1 MTDQRT
7 ASYQIVDEGSLHK
20 YRTEIPNTVIR
31 GLTGRGLSLPAR
43 WLYVYLKSVAGDS
56 GESWQNTTTLA
67 KGAQLGRGTIARA
80 KRELIKACLIAVESQ
95 GHNAHATDRIRIL
108 DIWTDNMREFATPHC
123 SPHEQSQVPLS
134 ADVHTCNGSDC
145 SPQKHYCSPQKHYCS
160 PQEPKK
166 ISLRRS
172 PEEGKPLRG
181 ATQTNLDKGT
191 SPGFE
196 RFWQAYP
203 LKKAKG
209 SAWTAWRKLH
219 LDPLAERICASIAD
233 HLAHDTEWQRG
244 FIKHPATFLN
254 AHCWEDELTPVALPC
269 PPPKRRGL
277 VL

>member
-160 PQEPKK
+160 PQEPKEDLFKK
-166 ISLRRS
+166 IPRRRKTSTRCHSDQFGQGDQSRLRALLAGV
-172 PEEGKPLRG
+172 PAEEGQGLC
-181 ATQTNLDKGT
+181 LD
-191 SPGFE
+191 
-196 RFWQAYP
+196 RVAQA
-203 LKKAKG
+203 
-209 SAWTAWRKLH
+209 
-219 LDPLAERICASIAD
+219 
-233 HLAHDTEWQRG
+233 
-244 FIKHPATFLN
+244 
-254 AHCWEDELTPVALPC
+254 
-269 PPPKRRGL
+269 PP
-277 VL
+277 